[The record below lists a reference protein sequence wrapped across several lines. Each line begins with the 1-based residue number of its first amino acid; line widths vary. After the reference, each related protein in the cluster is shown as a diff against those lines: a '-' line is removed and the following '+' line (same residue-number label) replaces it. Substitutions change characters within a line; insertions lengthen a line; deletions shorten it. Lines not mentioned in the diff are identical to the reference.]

1 MTLSI
6 KKFESLIKESGLS
19 DTKFAEKL
27 GKNKNIL
34 YKYRNQK
41 NYELNDLRT
50 DFAIEISRVFKIDF
64 YYFYDDSKPLSL
76 NPAIDYPV
84 VDSTQ
89 ISELKRTINNL
100 VEGMAKLTKK
110 SEKSN
115 RGYLEVIVDSAS
127 NAVSEFISA
136 TIKLNNI
143 GKKYLN
149 ANADLAIIMRASSDA
164 LIAYAKRKSMD
175 FTQKINTID
184 CSEAKDLEVALNDVY
199 EFKKE
204 NAEYMLQVDNLINCL
219 NKNEK
224 LDYYSLCV
232 EKLFNDPSGVYE
244 KLDNISDDS
253 FDLIFGKI
261 DKRIYDFCDLI
272 DISKALLIRDIIRIM
287 DVPEVREALVPM
299 VKQLFYVNG
308 EFSLLSNP
316 KTLEYLSN
324 GFINMV
330 NGDDYLKIA
339 YDDVLEAT
347 KRNEELLLKYEK
359 GELIC

>member
-149 ANADLAIIMRASSDA
+149 VNADLAIIMRASSDA

-204 NAEYMLQVDNLINCL
+204 KPYHIEQKG
-219 NKNEK
+219 NKWIISGKELEK
-224 LDYYSLCV
+224 LLKMTRFNSDEAALRFAK
-232 EKLFNDPSGVYE
+232 KLQHLGVDE
-244 KLDNISDDS
+244 ELKNL
-253 FDLIFGKI
+253 GAK
-261 DKRIYDFCDLI
+261 
-272 DISKALLIRDIIRIM
+272 
-287 DVPEVREALVPM
+287 
-299 VKQLFYVNG
+299 
-308 EFSLLSNP
+308 
-316 KTLEYLSN
+316 
-324 GFINMV
+324 
-330 NGDDYLKIA
+330 NGDIVSILDQ
-339 YDDVLEAT
+339 EF
-347 KRNEELLLKYEK
+347 EYEDR
-359 GELIC
+359 LY